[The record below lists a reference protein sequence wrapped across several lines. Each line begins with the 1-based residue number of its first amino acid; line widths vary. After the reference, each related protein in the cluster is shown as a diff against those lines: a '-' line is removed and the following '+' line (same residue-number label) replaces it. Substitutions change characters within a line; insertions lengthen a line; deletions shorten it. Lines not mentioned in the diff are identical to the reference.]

1 MSLLGIRELKTRLSH
16 HLRRAQTGARITI
29 TDRGRPIA
37 VLSPADAG
45 TPVTWA
51 HEMVAK
57 GNATWNGG
65 KPAGLSTRIPSR
77 GRPASRQILEDR
89 R

>member
-1 MSLLGIRELKTRLSH
+1 MGVREFKGRLSH
-16 HLRRAQTGARITI
+16 HLRRVQSGVSLTI

-37 VLSPADAG
+37 VLSPVKRISNLA
-45 TPVTWA
+45 WA

-57 GNATWNGG
+57 GQATWSGG
-65 KPAGLSTRIPSR
+65 KPVGLNPRIR
-77 GRPASRQILEDR
+77 TKGTPASQQILEDR